1 MTTIQEPP
9 HSDEAETYVIAY
21 VLFDGVTALVKALDA
36 KITED
41 CFYDPRNFKLWRAIL
56 WNNNHG
62 RPVEGNVII
71 DELRKANKLD
81 QIGIDHILAITS
93 LNPTSLSYDH
103 WLKQLV
109 EIYVLREL
117 IKAADSVKIA
127 ALTYKGNVE
136 DFVTITSRIL
146 SIRHGSQKQQT
157 LSEAATDALS
167 LCERIMK
174 GETTQVDH
182 GLPFPWP
189 DWNKRFGQA
198 QGGELIVIAARPG
211 RGKSSAGRQIAW
223 HWSNKL
229 KGNVILFS
237 REMPICGLPQLFAQ
251 TISRQSWREFR
262 RGGLTHN
269 ASLDFITSIKEI
281 MAEKHLHIS
290 DKDRTLSQVTARI
303 KSFGHMMPIK
313 GIVVDYL
320 QRYDPQQERGET
332 RDVAI
337 GRMTMALK
345 DAAIEL
351 NIPVILLAQISR
363 GVEKDGREPMLSDL
377 RESGNIEQDAD
388 RVIFLDAP
396 STLPDGTS
404 QDLNDG
410 DRQRIF
416 INAIQAKGRGEG
428 CDRVGMMFNRPITAF
443 ESLINT

>member
-1 MTTIQEPP
+1 MTTTQELP
-9 HSDEAETYVIAY
+9 HSTEAETYVIAY

-36 KITED
+36 KVTED
-41 CFYDPRNFKLWRAIL
+41 CFSDPRNLKLWRAIL

-62 RPVEGNVII
+62 RPLDANVII

-81 QIGIDHILAITS
+81 AIGVDHILAIIS
-93 LNPTSLSYDH
+93 LNPTHNTFAH
-103 WLKQLV
+103 WLEQLV
-109 EIYVLREL
+109 ELYVLREL
-117 IKAADSVKIA
+117 VKAADNVKTT

-136 DFVTITSRIL
+136 DFVSITSKIL
-146 SIRHGSQKQQT
+146 SVRHGSQKQQT
-157 LSEAATDALS
+157 LSEAAVDAYS

-174 GETTQVDH
+174 GESTDVDH

-189 DWNKRFGQA
+189 DWNKRFGHA
-198 QGGELIVIAARPG
+198 QGGELIVVAARPG
-211 RGKSSAGRQIAW
+211 RGKSSAVRQIAW

-251 TISRQSWREFR
+251 TLSGHSWRDFKRNQLGHKQSLEFMDA
-262 RGGLTHN
+262 LK
-269 ASLDFITSIKEI
+269 AV
-281 MAEKHLHIS
+281 MAEKNLHIS

-332 RDVAI
+332 RDIAI

-351 NIPVILLAQISR
+351 KIPVILLAQISR
-363 GVEKDGREPMLSDL
+363 GVERDGREPMLSDL

-396 STLPDGTS
+396 QTLPDGTN

-410 DRQRIF
+410 DKKRIF

-443 ESLINT
+443 ESTINI